1 MRQEPVVVAVP
12 LPPKETFRTKPK
24 APRAQTQGAFS
35 SCQKSCDG
43 DPLKSLSSWKKSRA
57 IVLISCYELGHQPI
71 ALASP
76 TAFLHRAGYSPTVL
90 DLAIETLDL
99 NEILD
104 ALFVGI
110 SVPMHTA
117 LRLGVEAA
125 RRVRE
130 KNPSCHICFYGLYA
144 NLNDIYLLENVSD
157 SVIGGEVEVPLAEL
171 IDTLANGKD
180 PSLVRG
186 VSTRER
192 REEPYLEKFP
202 LLLPH
207 RNGLPPLKSYAHL
220 YKDGEHLP
228 VGTVEASRGCKHLC
242 LHCPI
247 PPVYKGR
254 FYAVPRE
261 IVLEDI
267 RGLVSQGAKHITFA
281 DPDFLNGPA
290 HAMRIAWALH
300 DEHPSLTFDFTAK
313 VEHLVNNKELLPE
326 FAGLGCIFIVS
337 AVESLSDTVL
347 ANLAKGH
354 TREEVLEALLHCNM
368 SHISLRP
375 SLLSFTPWTTADDYI
390 ELIDLI
396 DDNGL
401 IDHVDP
407 IQLAIRL
414 LVPPGADLLGTE
426 AMQPHLG
433 EYDPENFIHSWAH
446 PDPRMDHLHR
456 EVLVIAEDAAAREE
470 DTALTF
476 GRIRAAAVQ
485 TLERPGSARPAP
497 ALDPDRPRPPRLTES
512 WFC

>member
-1 MRQEPVVVAVP
+1 M
-12 LPPKETFRTKPK
+12 
-24 APRAQTQGAFS
+24 
-35 SCQKSCDG
+35 
-43 DPLKSLSSWKKSRA
+43 
-57 IVLISCYELGHQPI
+57 

-76 TAFLHRAGYSPTVL
+76 TAFLHRADYSPAVL
-90 DLAIETLDL
+90 DLAIETLDP
-99 NEILD
+99 NEISD

-117 LRLGVEAA
+117 LRLGAETA

-144 NLNDIYLLENVSD
+144 NLNENYLLENVAD
-157 SVIGGEVEVPLAEL
+157 SVIGGEVEAPLAKL

-180 PSLVRG
+180 PSRVRG

-192 REEPYLEKFP
+192 REEPYLEKSP

-220 YKDGEHLP
+220 YMDGEHLP

-267 RGLVSQGAKHITFA
+267 RALVTQGAKHITFA
-281 DPDFLNGPA
+281 DPDFLNGPT
-290 HAMRIAWALH
+290 HAIRIARALH
-300 DEHPSLTFDFTAK
+300 DEHPALTFDFTAK
-313 VEHLVNNKELLPE
+313 VEHLVTNKDLLPE
-326 FAGLGCIFIVS
+326 LAGLGCIFIVS

-354 TREEVLEALLHCNM
+354 TRGDVIEALDHCNM

-375 SLLSFTPWTTADDYI
+375 SLVAFTPWTSAEDYLDVIDFI
-390 ELIDLI
+390 E
-396 DDNGL
+396 DNGI

-407 IQLAIRL
+407 VQLAIRL
-414 LVPPGADLLGTE
+414 LVPPGAGLLGAE

-433 EYDPENFIHSWAH
+433 EYDPGNFIHRWAH
-446 PDPRMDHLHR
+446 PDPRMDRLHG
-456 EVLVIAEDAAAREE
+456 EVLAIAEDAAAREE
-470 DTALTF
+470 DPALTF
-476 GRIRAAAVQ
+476 GRVRAAAVQ
-485 TLERPGSARPAP
+485 ILERPDRERPAP
-497 ALDPDRPRPPRLTES
+497 ALAPDRLRPPRLTES

>member
-1 MRQEPVVVAVP
+1 
-12 LPPKETFRTKPK
+12 
-24 APRAQTQGAFS
+24 
-35 SCQKSCDG
+35 
-43 DPLKSLSSWKKSRA
+43 
-57 IVLISCYELGHQPI
+57 
-71 ALASP
+71 
-76 TAFLHRAGYSPTVL
+76 
-90 DLAIETLDL
+90 
-99 NEILD
+99 
-104 ALFVGI
+104 
-110 SVPMHTA
+110 
-117 LRLGVEAA
+117 
-125 RRVRE
+125 
-130 KNPSCHICFYGLYA
+130 
-144 NLNDIYLLENVSD
+144 
-157 SVIGGEVEVPLAEL
+157 
-171 IDTLANGKD
+171 
-180 PSLVRG
+180 
-186 VSTRER
+186 
-192 REEPYLEKFP
+192 
-202 LLLPH
+202 
-207 RNGLPPLKSYAHL
+207 
-220 YKDGEHLP
+220 
-228 VGTVEASRGCKHLC
+228 
-242 LHCPI
+242 
-247 PPVYKGR
+247 
-254 FYAVPRE
+254 
-261 IVLEDI
+261 
-267 RGLVSQGAKHITFA
+267 
-281 DPDFLNGPA
+281 
-290 HAMRIAWALH
+290 MRIAWALH

-485 TLERPGSARPAP
+485 TLERPGSARPAL

>member
-1 MRQEPVVVAVP
+1 
-12 LPPKETFRTKPK
+12 
-24 APRAQTQGAFS
+24 
-35 SCQKSCDG
+35 
-43 DPLKSLSSWKKSRA
+43 
-57 IVLISCYELGHQPI
+57 
-71 ALASP
+71 
-76 TAFLHRAGYSPTVL
+76 
-90 DLAIETLDL
+90 
-99 NEILD
+99 
-104 ALFVGI
+104 
-110 SVPMHTA
+110 MHTA
-117 LRLGVEAA
+117 LRLGAETA

-144 NLNDIYLLENVSD
+144 NLNENYLLENVAD
-157 SVIGGEVEVPLAEL
+157 SVIGGEVEAPLAKL

-180 PSLVRG
+180 PSRVRG

-192 REEPYLEKFP
+192 REEPYLEKSP

-220 YKDGEHLP
+220 YMDGEHLP

-267 RGLVSQGAKHITFA
+267 RALVTQGAKHITFA
-281 DPDFLNGPA
+281 DPDFLNGPT
-290 HAMRIAWALH
+290 HAIRIARALH
-300 DEHPSLTFDFTAK
+300 DEHPALTFDFTAK
-313 VEHLVNNKELLPE
+313 VEHLVTNKDLLPE
-326 FAGLGCIFIVS
+326 LAGLGCIFIVS

-354 TREEVLEALLHCNM
+354 TRGDVIEALDHCNM

-375 SLLSFTPWTTADDYI
+375 SLVAFTPWTSAEDYLDVIDFI
-390 ELIDLI
+390 E
-396 DDNGL
+396 DNGI

-407 IQLAIRL
+407 VQLAIRL
-414 LVPPGADLLGTE
+414 LVPPGAGLLGAE

-433 EYDPENFIHSWAH
+433 EYDPGNFIHRWAH
-446 PDPRMDHLHR
+446 PDPRMDRLHG
-456 EVLVIAEDAAAREE
+456 EVLAIAEDAAAREE
-470 DTALTF
+470 DPALTF
-476 GRIRAAAVQ
+476 GRVRAAAVQ
-485 TLERPGSARPAP
+485 ILERPDRERPAP
-497 ALDPDRPRPPRLTES
+497 ALAPDRLRPPRLTES